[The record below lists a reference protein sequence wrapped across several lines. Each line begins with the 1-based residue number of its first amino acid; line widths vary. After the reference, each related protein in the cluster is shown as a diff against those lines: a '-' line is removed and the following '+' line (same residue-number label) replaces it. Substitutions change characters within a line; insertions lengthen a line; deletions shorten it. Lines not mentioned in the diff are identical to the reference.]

1 MKAALSLT
9 IFIGMLSGFAGSSS
23 CEATTLSVRP
33 PQFAPP
39 APGTTLNQSFEIA
52 LDAMPTAD
60 CVSVVQEQAT
70 ILISRRL
77 LEHLRAA
84 KPGKWTSEEERL
96 ALIRGSRAEGLLQD
110 LTKSID
116 SFMCS
121 KLATPVSSESLYLI
135 SELLQS
141 GQVAVIDN
149 HINQCVRHIVVNFSG
164 LVAGP
169 LAGIGHIS
177 YSFTEQSAPF
187 LRLIWW
193 QS

>member
-9 IFIGMLSGFAGSSS
+9 IFIGMLSGVAGSAC
-23 CEATTLSVRP
+23 CEDTTLSVRP
-33 PQFAPP
+33 PQFTLP
-39 APGTTLNQSFEIA
+39 ARGTALDQSFEIV
-52 LDAMPTAD
+52 LDAMPTAE

-84 KPGKWTSEEERL
+84 KPGKWTTEEERL
-96 ALIRGSRAEGLLQD
+96 ALIRGSRAEELLQN

-116 SFMCS
+116 PFMCRRIV
-121 KLATPVSSESLYLI
+121 TPVSSESLYLI

-141 GQVAVIDN
+141 GQVTVIDN
-149 HINQCVRHIVVNFSG
+149 QTNQRVHHIVVNFSG
-164 LVAGP
+164 VIAGP